1 MKQIF
6 QIYNSICLK
15 YENTD
20 QLIDKLLSFLS
31 AEPKIKTSVDDFLFK
46 ALKNNGVLDPISIV
60 QLIGL
65 AHQKKKE
72 NNKIAKTD
80 ERKHFGIYYTDYEV
94 AKLITSEALSPISNK
109 QELDDK
115 KFLEPCSGIGIFVLS
130 YFDYIFE
137 NLPREKTNFY
147 QKIADNIYA
156 ADIDAEAINI
166 LKKVVPAYVEFKY
179 GIKLELN
186 ENNFYIGDL
195 LFKQNDEKIL
205 KNDPKEIFKIKEGF
219 DIVITNPP
227 YKLLKANANKYS
239 EDEANNYAINIK
251 KLVEY
256 IKTNKIYKYNEGT
269 LNYYKIF
276 IEEIIEN
283 YTHDK
288 SKVGLLIPITLLND
302 RQSEQLRKRIINNF
316 TLSKIYI
323 IPEKNNFFPDISQA
337 FCFFGIDKSTHS
349 KILEIVTDVKN
360 KDAFEKKSI
369 QINLDT
375 IKEISQSEPVV
386 MENED
391 GWKILKKINGFSK
404 IKHLSDICNYRGEL
418 DLTIDKKF
426 ITSQK
431 TKHPLLRGNNI
442 GEFAFDSGGL
452 FVDENFVLKL
462 NGKQKHLKNERLVC
476 QQVSNIHS
484 DKRLKFVRVPENI
497 ILGNSCNYLCKT
509 SNLFEENNISL
520 DYLLGILNSL
530 ILDWRFKITNSNN
543 HISNYELG
551 DLPIAI
557 PNEEQKINIETLVKK
572 IEVKKEPADVAK
584 LNMEIFK
591 LYQLTKKEIAFI
603 LGKYKE
609 EGIINIIKENL
620 NYAI

>member
-6 QIYNSICLK
+6 QIYNSICVK
-15 YENTD
+15 YENTNE
-20 QLIDKLLSFLS
+20 LIDKLVNFLS
-31 AEPKIKTSVDDFLFK
+31 AEPKIKTSIDDFLFK
-46 ALKNNGVLDPISIV
+46 ALIRNGSIDPISVV

-65 AHQKKKE
+65 AHQKRKE
-72 NNKIAKTD
+72 STKMAKTD

-94 AKLITSEALSPISNK
+94 AKLITKEALSPISNK
-109 QELDDK
+109 KESENK

-130 YFDYIFE
+130 YFDYIFDNFPKE
-137 NLPREKTNFY
+137 NKNFY

-156 ADIDAEAINI
+156 ADIDDEAIKL
-166 LKKVVPAYVEFKY
+166 LKRIVPAYIEFKY
-179 GIKLELN
+179 GIKIELN
-186 ENNFYIGDL
+186 EKNFYVGDL
-195 LFKQNDEKIL
+195 LFKQNDGIIQ

-239 EDEANNYAINIK
+239 EAEANNYAIDIK
-251 KLVEY
+251 KLVAF
-256 IKTNKIYKYNEGT
+256 IKTNNIYKYNEGT

-283 YTHDK
+283 YTHNK

-302 RQSEQLRKRIINNF
+302 RQSERLRKRIINNF

-337 FCFFGIDKSTHS
+337 FCFFGIDKSAHS
-349 KILEIVTDVKN
+349 KTLEIINNVRSKEDFHKN
-360 KDAFEKKSI
+360 SI
-369 QINLDT
+369 QISLDM
-375 IKEISQSEPVV
+375 IKEISESEPIVI
-386 MENED
+386 ENED
-391 GWKILKKINGFSK
+391 GWKILNKINGFSK

-418 DLTIDKKF
+418 DLTLDKKF
-426 ITSQK
+426 ITPEK
-431 TKHPLLRGNNI
+431 TKHQLLRGNNI
-442 GEFAFDSGGL
+442 NEFTFDDGNL
-452 FVDENFVLKL
+452 FVDEKFVSKL
-462 NGKQKHLKNERLVC
+462 NGKQEHLKNERLVC
-476 QQVSNIHS
+476 QQVSNLHS
-484 DKRLKFVRVPENI
+484 NKRLKFVRVPENI

-509 SNLFEENNISL
+509 SNLFEENNVSL

-530 ILDWRFKITNSNN
+530 ILDWRFNITNSNN

-551 DLPIAI
+551 DLPIVI
-557 PNEEQKINIETLVKK
+557 PNNEQKINIENLVKK
-572 IEVKKEPADVAK
+572 IEIKKDIADIAK

-620 NYAI
+620 NYAL

>member
-1 MKQIF
+1 MCI
-6 QIYNSICLK
+6 K

-20 QLIDKLLSFLS
+20 QLIEKLLSFLS
-31 AEPKIKTSVDDFLFK
+31 TEPKIENSIDDLLFK
-46 ALKNNGVLDPISIV
+46 TLKKNGSIDPISVV

-72 NNKIAKTD
+72 SNKIAKTD

-109 QELDDK
+109 QELVDK

-130 YFDYIFE
+130 YLDYIFD
-137 NLPREKTNFY
+137 NLPKEKIEFY
-147 QKIADNIYA
+147 QKIADNIYV

-166 LKKVVPAYVEFKY
+166 LKRIVPTYIEFKY
-179 GIKLELN
+179 GIKLKLN

-195 LFKQNDEKIL
+195 LFKKNDGKIL
-205 KNDPKEIFKIKEGF
+205 KNDPKEIFKIKNGF
-219 DIVITNPP
+219 DIIITNPP
-227 YKLLKANANKYS
+227 YKLLKANANKYAVD
-239 EDEANNYAINIK
+239 DENNYAIDIK

-256 IKTNKIYKYNEGT
+256 IKTNNIYKYNEGT

-283 YTHDK
+283 YTHNN

-302 RQSEQLRKRIINNF
+302 RQSERLRKRIINNF

-337 FCFFGIDKSTHS
+337 FCFFGIDKSAHS

-360 KDAFEKKSI
+360 KDDFEKRSI

-375 IKEISQSEPVV
+375 IKEISESEPIV

-391 GWKILKKINGFSK
+391 GWKILKKVNGFSK
-404 IKHLSDICNYRGEL
+404 IKHLADICNYRGEL
-418 DLTIDKKF
+418 DLTLDKNF

-431 TKHPLLRGNNI
+431 TKHKLLRGNNI
-442 GEFAFDSGGL
+442 DEFAFDSGGF
-452 FVDENFVLKL
+452 FVDEKFVLKL

-484 DKRLKFVRVPENI
+484 NKRLKFVRVPENI
-497 ILGNSCNYLCKT
+497 VLGNSCNYLCKT
-509 SNLFEENNISL
+509 DNLFEENNVSM

-557 PNEEQKINIETLVKK
+557 PDEEQKRSIETLVRK
-572 IEVKKEPADVAK
+572 IEIKKEPADVAK

-591 LYQLTKKEIAFI
+591 LYQLTKKEISFI